1 MDIAG
6 QAALISG
13 GGSGLG
19 RATAQA
25 LAKAGAR
32 VAVLDINEAAAV
44 AAAKEIGGF
53 AAACDVTNAADTEA
67 AVAAARE
74 RHGPARLVVAC
85 AGIGTAGR
93 IVGRDGPLPL
103 DAFRRTIEVNLIGSF
118 NLLRL
123 AAADMTGLD
132 PLGDGERGLI
142 VLTASVAAFE
152 GQIGQAAYSASKGGI
167 VGLTLPAARE
177 LARYGVRVVAI
188 APGIFAT
195 PMLAGLPQDVQDSLA
210 ASVPF
215 PPRLGRPEE
224 YAALVLD
231 LCRNVMINGSVVR
244 LDGALRMAPR

>member
-1 MDIAG
+1 MEIDG

-25 LAKAGAR
+25 LAQAGVR
-32 VAVLDINEAAAV
+32 VAILDLNEATAV
-44 AAAKEIGGF
+44 AAAKEIGGL
-53 AAACDVTNAADTEA
+53 ALACDVTNAEETEQ
-67 AVAAARE
+67 AVA
-74 RHGPARLVVAC
+74 
-85 AGIGTAGR
+85 
-93 IVGRDGPLPL
+93 
-103 DAFRRTIEVNLIGSF
+103 
-118 NLLRL
+118 
-123 AAADMTGLD
+123 
-132 PLGDGERGLI
+132 
-142 VLTASVAAFE
+142 
-152 GQIGQAAYSASKGGI
+152 
-167 VGLTLPAARE
+167 AARE

-224 YAALVLD
+224 YAATVLD

>member
-1 MDIAG
+1 MEIAG

-85 AGIGTAGR
+85 AGIGAAGR

-123 AAADMTGLD
+123 AAADMTNLD
-132 PLGDGERGLI
+132 PLDDGERGLI
-142 VLTASVAAFE
+142 VLTASVAA
-152 GQIGQAAYSASKGGI
+152 YDKGFGYEKDLGTVEVGKLADLILVAGEPLKDVRDVAKVRQVI
-167 VGLTLPAARE
+167 VDGRLYTIPDL
-177 LARYGVRVVAI
+177 LG
-188 APGIFAT
+188 
-195 PMLAGLPQDVQDSLA
+195 
-210 ASVPF
+210 PF
-215 PPRLGRPEE
+215 QPK
-224 YAALVLD
+224 
-231 LCRNVMINGSVVR
+231 
-244 LDGALRMAPR
+244 